1 MIEKNFG
8 RITMD
13 EKAKTQ
19 RWNELILL
27 NLFRLFQA
35 SVFLILMMLG
45 TNLLPQHPNL
55 PLRVAA
61 LVYLVGALLL
71 WLSARRTSSQIT
83 MQVLIGATLD
93 LSIAAMSLHFFG
105 GPASGAGALMLIT
118 VALTA
123 LLLPARLAAFV
134 AAMAALVA
142 VGEVAVSIWLLGDQS
157 RNWAQSGGYG
167 LGFFIVTGLIYW
179 LGRRTQESRA
189 LAEQRGQDLLS
200 LAEVNELII
209 QRMRTGVLV
218 VDLSGEVE
226 RYNES
231 AWYLLGMPNPRE
243 RNLSLFA
250 RPLQVRLREWLI
262 NTRHDPMPLTVV
274 TGVPQVIPRF
284 ARIGSGSD
292 VRVLIFL
299 EDETQLSKRAEELTL
314 TSLGRLSASIAH
326 EVRNPLGAISN
337 AAQLLAESEQLP
349 EMDRTLVDI
358 ITSQC
363 KRMNGV
369 VENVLQLSRRE
380 RSRPEDV
387 LLKTWLEEFVRDFK
401 QSLPASHAPIR
412 TFIERDDLR
421 AMIDPSQLTQAC
433 WNLLRNAMA
442 YGVRPEAEQD
452 VIVRIRS
459 TGDQPGA
466 MIEIIDRGPGIPEKL
481 QANLFQPFFTTRADG
496 TGLGLYICKE
506 LLEANQASIEYVNV
520 PTGGACFRI
529 RMTAPALGRETPTT
543 HRNA

>member
-1 MIEKNFG
+1 M
-8 RITMD
+8 TMD

-27 NLFRLFQA
+27 SLFRLFQA

-45 TNLLPQHPNL
+45 TNLLPQHPSF
-55 PLRVAA
+55 PLRIAA
-61 LVYLVGALLL
+61 LVYLLGALLL
-71 WLSARRTSSQIT
+71 WLSARRTPSHITAQILT
-83 MQVLIGATLD
+83 GATLD
-93 LSIAAMSLHFFG
+93 LSIAALSLHFFG

-243 RNLSLFA
+243 RNLSIFA

-262 NTRHDPMPLTVV
+262 NKRHDPAPLTVT

-284 ARIGSGSD
+284 TRIGSGTD

-349 EMDRTLVDI
+349 DMDRTLVDI

-401 QSLPASHAPIR
+401 QSLPARHAAIR
-412 TFIERDDLR
+412 TYIERDDLR

-433 WNLLRNAMA
+433 WNLLRNAVA
-442 YGVRPEAEQD
+442 YGVRPDAEQD
-452 VIVRIRS
+452 VIVRVRS
-459 TGDQPGA
+459 GGDQLGA

-529 RMTAPALGRETPTT
+529 RMTCVKQRDVDNTL
-543 HRNA
+543 NSMI